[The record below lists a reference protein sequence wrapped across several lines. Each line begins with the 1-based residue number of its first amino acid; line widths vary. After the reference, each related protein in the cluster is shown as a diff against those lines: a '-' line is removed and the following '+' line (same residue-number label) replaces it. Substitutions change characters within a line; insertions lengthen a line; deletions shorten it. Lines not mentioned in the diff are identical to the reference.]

1 MYWSQGARSQICT
14 RIKCGEGRILL
25 THQMESVNAQS
36 QYAPSQNHSFCENP
50 EVSSDLQK
58 PTQNKICILRNCFVP
73 PAQQS
78 WLDLPCQNQHI
89 AGKSLRRAPQLWE
102 PSFPGVRT
110 ESCTKPNCLQRAK
123 PTSWSRCSL
132 EAGAWRFFG
141 ETKIWEV
148 FAVTRMCRIAF

>member
-14 RIKCGEGRILL
+14 RIKCGEGGILL

-36 QYAPSQNHSFCENP
+36 QYAPSQNHSFCEDP

-58 PTQNKICILRNCFVP
+58 PTRNKICILRNRFVP

-89 AGKSLRRAPQLWE
+89 AGKSLRRAPQLCE
-102 PSFPGVRT
+102 PSFPVSEASPAPSLTACSKQSQPLGAGVPSRL
-110 ESCTKPNCLQRAK
+110 EPDVSLGRQRSEKFLQ
-123 PTSWSRCSL
+123 
-132 EAGAWRFFG
+132 
-141 ETKIWEV
+141 
-148 FAVTRMCRIAF
+148 